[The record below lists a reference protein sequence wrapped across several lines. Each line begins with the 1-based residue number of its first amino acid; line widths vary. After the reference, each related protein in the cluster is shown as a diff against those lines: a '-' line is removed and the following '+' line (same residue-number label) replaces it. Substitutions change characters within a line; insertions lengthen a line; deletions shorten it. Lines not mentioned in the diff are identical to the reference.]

1 MTFSGL
7 AAATIGFVGHGPLL
21 LILLVGALW
30 GFWVVA
36 DSAQFSAVVTEFAEQ
51 RYVGTAVTL
60 QLAIGF
66 TLTVVTIWLVPIV
79 RDDSNWGWAFLM
91 LAAGPIVGIAAMA
104 RLRVIS
110 TSRP

>member
-1 MTFSGL
+1 MYP
-7 AAATIGFVGHGPLL
+7 AR
-21 LILLVGALW
+21 GALW

-36 DSAQFSAVVTEFAEQ
+36 DSAQFSAVVTEVAEQ

-66 TLTVVTIWLVPIV
+66 TLTVVTIWLVPIIS
-79 RDDSNWGWAFLM
+79 DDWGWAFLM

-104 RLRVIS
+104 RLRVIT

>member
-1 MTFSGL
+1 MAMTFSGL

-36 DSAQFSAVVTEFAEQ
+36 YSAQFSAVVTEVAEQ

-60 QLAIGF
+60 QL
-66 TLTVVTIWLVPIV
+66 
-79 RDDSNWGWAFLM
+79 
-91 LAAGPIVGIAAMA
+91 AGPIVGIAAMA
-104 RLRVIS
+104 RLRVI
-110 TSRP
+110 TASRP